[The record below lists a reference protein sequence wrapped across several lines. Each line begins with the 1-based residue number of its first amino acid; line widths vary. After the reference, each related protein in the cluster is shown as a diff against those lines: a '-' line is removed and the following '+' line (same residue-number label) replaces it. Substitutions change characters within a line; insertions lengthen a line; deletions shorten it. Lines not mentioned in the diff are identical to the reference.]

1 MVLVN
6 QRIIKTSELFVKQIT
21 NKLNKRD
28 LMQWVE
34 LFQNKNVAVANNL
47 MVNTNLVTVLELIA
61 KIMKD
66 RNMEIIYG

>member
-6 QRIIKTSELFVKQIT
+6 QRIIKTSELFVKKLT

-28 LMQWVE
+28 LLQWVE

-47 MVNTNLVTVLELIA
+47 MVNTNLVTVLDLIA
-61 KIMKD
+61 KIMKE
-66 RNMEIIYG
+66 RKNEIIYE